1 MEVKGGYY
9 LKRFL
14 IMLGILF
21 ILILLTII
29 AFIYN
34 GKKEN
39 KGDSENK
46 VTKLKVAE
54 VTHSVFY
61 APWYVALH
69 NNYFENLDIEV
80 ILTSGANNVASA
92 VLSGDVEIGFC
103 GPEATIYVYKENK
116 DDYLQSFAGLT
127 KKDGQFLV
135 LRNSI
140 KYEDFKS
147 IEGLTILGG
156 RSGGMPLINFK
167 QALKNENI
175 TNVKVDDTV
184 DFANLSSAFISGSG
198 DGVNLFEPN
207 ATNLVKNG
215 YGYIADS
222 IGSHAGDV
230 PYTAFNA
237 KKSFIENNKEVIS
250 SFYKGIAKGLEYVD
264 THSEEEI
271 YEVIKSEFPDTKK
284 EDLIAM
290 IKNYKKYDSWL
301 KNPKIS
307 EQSFKNLED
316 MIIDNNLLDKYVPYK
331 DLIYEVN

>member
-1 MEVKGGYY
+1 
-9 LKRFL
+9 
-14 IMLGILF
+14 MLGILF
-21 ILILLTII
+21 ILIVLTIMT
-29 AFIYN
+29 FI
-34 GKKEN
+34 GKDSKKEN
-39 KGDSENK
+39 ESKNG

-69 NNYFENLDIEV
+69 NNYFDNLDIEV
-80 ILTSGANNVASA
+80 ILTSGANNVTSA

-116 DDYLQSFAGLT
+116 DDYVQSFAGLT
-127 KKDGQFLV
+127 KRDGQFLV
-135 LRNSI
+135 LRKGI
-140 KYEDFKS
+140 KYDNFKS

-175 TNVKVDDTV
+175 SNVKVDDTV
-184 DFANLSSAFISGSG
+184 DFANLSSAFIAGTG

-222 IGSHAGDV
+222 IGVHAGEV

-237 KKSFIENNKEVIS
+237 KRSFIENNKDVIKT
-250 SFYKGIAKGLEYVD
+250 FYKGIEKGLEYVH

-271 YEVIKSEFPDTKK
+271 YEIIKFEFPDTKK
-284 EDLIAM
+284 DDLIAM

-301 KNPKIS
+301 KEPKIT

-331 DLIYEVN
+331 DLVYEVN

>member
-1 MEVKGGYY
+1 M
-9 LKRFL
+9 KRFL
-14 IMLGILF
+14 IMLGILI

-29 AFIYN
+29 SFIS
-34 GKKEN
+34 KDRKED
-39 KGDSENK
+39 KDKDSND

-69 NNYFENLDIEV
+69 NNYFKNLDIEV
-80 ILTSGANNVASA
+80 ILTSGANNVTAA
-92 VLSGDVEIGFC
+92 VLAGDVEIGFC

-116 DDYLQSFAGLT
+116 NDYIQSFAGLT
-127 KKDGQFLV
+127 KRDGQFLV
-135 LRNSI
+135 LRKGI
-140 KYEDFKS
+140 EYKDFKS

-156 RSGGMPLINFK
+156 RTGGMPLINFK

-175 TNVKVDDTV
+175 NNIKVDDTV

-222 IGSHAGDV
+222 IGSHAGEV

-237 KKSFIENNKEVIS
+237 KKSFIENNKEIIK
-250 SFYKGIAKGLEYVD
+250 SFYEGIEKGLEFVH

-284 EDLIAM
+284 EDLIEM
-290 IKNYKKYDSWL
+290 IKNYKDYDSWL

>member
-21 ILILLTII
+21 ILIVLTIMT
-29 AFIYN
+29 FI
-34 GKKEN
+34 GKDSKKEN
-39 KGDSENK
+39 ESKNG

-69 NNYFENLDIEV
+69 NNYFDNLDIEV
-80 ILTSGANNVASA
+80 ILTSGANNVTSA

-116 DDYLQSFAGLT
+116 DDYVQSFAGLT
-127 KKDGQFLV
+127 KRDGQFLV
-135 LRNSI
+135 LRKGI
-140 KYEDFKS
+140 KYDNFKS

-175 TNVKVDDTV
+175 SNVKVDDTV
-184 DFANLSSAFISGSG
+184 DFANLSSAFIAGTG

-222 IGSHAGDV
+222 IGVHAGEV

-237 KKSFIENNKEVIS
+237 KRSFIENNKDVIKT
-250 SFYKGIAKGLEYVD
+250 FYKGIEKGLEYVH

-271 YEVIKSEFPDTKK
+271 YEIIKFEFPDTKK
-284 EDLIAM
+284 DDLIAM

-301 KNPKIS
+301 KEPKIT

-331 DLIYEVN
+331 DLVYEVN

>member
-1 MEVKGGYY
+1 M
-9 LKRFL
+9 KRFL

-21 ILILLTII
+21 ILIVLTIMT
-29 AFIYN
+29 FI
-34 GKKEN
+34 GKDSKKEN
-39 KGDSENK
+39 ESKNG

-69 NNYFENLDIEV
+69 NNYFDNLDIEV
-80 ILTSGANNVASA
+80 ILTSGANNVTSA

-116 DDYLQSFAGLT
+116 DDYVQSFAGLT
-127 KKDGQFLV
+127 KRDGQFLV
-135 LRNSI
+135 LRKGI
-140 KYEDFKS
+140 KYDNFKS

-175 TNVKVDDTV
+175 SNVKVDDTV
-184 DFANLSSAFISGSG
+184 DFANLSSAFIAGTG

-222 IGSHAGDV
+222 IGVHAGEV

-237 KKSFIENNKEVIS
+237 KRSFIENNKDVIKT
-250 SFYKGIAKGLEYVD
+250 FYKGIEKGLEYVH

-271 YEVIKSEFPDTKK
+271 YEIIKSEFPDTKK
-284 EDLIAM
+284 DDLIAM

-301 KNPKIS
+301 KEPKIT

-331 DLIYEVN
+331 DLVYEVN

>member
-14 IMLGILF
+14 IMLGILC

-29 AFIYN
+29 TFISKDQ
-34 GKKEN
+34 KKD
-39 KGDSENK
+39 KDDK
-46 VTKLKVAE
+46 VTKIKVAE

-80 ILTSGANNVASA
+80 ILTSGANNVVAS
-92 VLSGDVEIGFC
+92 VLAGDVEIGFC

-116 DDYLQSFAGLT
+116 NDYLQSFAGLT

-135 LRNSI
+135 LRKNI
-140 KYEDFKS
+140 PYDNFKS

-156 RSGGMPLINFK
+156 RTGGMPLINFK

-175 TNVKVDDTV
+175 KNVKIDDTI
-184 DFANLSSAFISGSG
+184 DFANLTSAFISGSG

-222 IGSHAGDV
+222 IGTHAGDV

-237 KKSFIENNKEVIS
+237 KKSFINKNKDIITT
-250 SFYKGIAKGLEYVD
+250 FYKGIEKGLDYVHN
-264 THSEEEI
+264 HSAEEI
-271 YEVIKSEFPDTKK
+271 YEIIKSEFPDTKK
-284 EDLIAM
+284 EDLIEM
-290 IKNYKKYDSWL
+290 IKNYKNYDSWL